1 MNEHNMDNV
10 RHEASRTSNT
20 KKKYLKDNINQLE
33 TNSTK
38 VSETFKKAQMNLR
51 KVTNLVLLVTWQK
64 IRRDFLQILTI
75 F

>member
-1 MNEHNMDNV
+1 MDNV